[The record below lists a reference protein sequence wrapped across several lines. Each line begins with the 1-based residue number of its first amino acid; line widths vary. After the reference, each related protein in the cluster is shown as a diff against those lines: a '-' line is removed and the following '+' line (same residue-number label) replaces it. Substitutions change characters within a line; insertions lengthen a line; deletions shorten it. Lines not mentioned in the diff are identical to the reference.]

1 MTSRPVVV
9 RWRTRSDGTW
19 RLIEGP
25 ELLTR
30 RDAEGDAITAINVT
44 SSGQMNKHVELLM
57 KTMQGFRKIGDLVK
71 SRGLNIKRGVRSPID
86 GDFAEHDQ
94 P

>member
-1 MTSRPVVV
+1 MV
-9 RWRTRSDGTW
+9 RWRTRRDGTW

-25 ELLTR
+25 ELLAR

-44 SSGQMNKHVELLM
+44 SSSGQRHKHAELLM

-71 SRGLNIKRGVRSPID
+71 SRGLNIKRCVKSPID